1 MLSLNVC
8 ECVTKWS
15 IHSSYRFLL
24 GLFFLLSLLFFVKLS
39 FLLFLL
45 SFISSFY
52 ILSFYLNY
60 GSFLLFFSFFSLVIN
75 FYVFEIKRLN
85 LSESFL
91 YNKLQEFTINF
102 WNSYTYSP
110 SFLLCRLQ
118 FISVYDSIL
127 SCINKVMLIFTINLN
142 FNTVIHFFCIFL
154 LLLSWIFY
162 SLVKFLAWEAFS
174 HYLIM
179 C

>member
-1 MLSLNVC
+1 MRNEVKHSLFLS
-8 ECVTKWS
+8 
-15 IHSSYRFLL
+15 FPL
-24 GLFFLLSLLFFVKLS
+24 GLFFLLSLLFFVLLS

-60 GSFLLFFSFFSLVIN
+60 GSFLLFFSFFKLVIN

-91 YNKLQEFTINF
+91 YNKLQEFVINF

>member
-1 MLSLNVC
+1 MRNEVKHSLFLS
-8 ECVTKWS
+8 
-15 IHSSYRFLL
+15 FPL
-24 GLFFLLSLLFFVKLS
+24 GLFFLLSLLFFAQLS

-60 GSFLLFFSFFSLVIN
+60 GSFPTLFFSLVIILS
-75 FYVFEIKRLN
+75 FEIKRLN

-91 YNKLQEFTINF
+91 YNKLQEFITNF

-127 SCINKVMLIFTINLN
+127 SCINKVMLIFTINFN

-154 LLLSWIFY
+154 LDLSWIFY

>member
-1 MLSLNVC
+1 MRNEVKHSLFLSFSLR
-8 ECVTKWS
+8 S
-15 IHSSYRFLL
+15 FLSSFSSFLCPAFFSSL
-24 GLFFLLSLLFFVKLS
+24 SSFFSFFLFDTFFLLKLWV
-39 FLLFLL
+39 FPTL
-45 SFISSFY
+45 
-52 ILSFYLNY
+52 
-60 GSFLLFFSFFSLVIN
+60 FFSLVIILS
-75 FYVFEIKRLN
+75 FEIKRLN

-142 FNTVIHFFCIFL
+142 FNTVIQLFCIFL
-154 LLLSWIFY
+154 LDLSWIFY

>member
-1 MLSLNVC
+1 MRNEVKHSLFLS
-8 ECVTKWS
+8 
-15 IHSSYRFLL
+15 FPL
-24 GLFFLLSLLFFVKLS
+24 GLFFLLSLLFFVLLS

-45 SFISSFY
+45 SFISSFLT
-52 ILSFYLNY
+52 LSFYLNY
-60 GSFLLFFSFFSLVIN
+60 GSFSSFFFSFFKLVIILS
-75 FYVFEIKRLN
+75 FEIKRLN

-91 YNKLQEFTINF
+91 YNKLQEFVINF